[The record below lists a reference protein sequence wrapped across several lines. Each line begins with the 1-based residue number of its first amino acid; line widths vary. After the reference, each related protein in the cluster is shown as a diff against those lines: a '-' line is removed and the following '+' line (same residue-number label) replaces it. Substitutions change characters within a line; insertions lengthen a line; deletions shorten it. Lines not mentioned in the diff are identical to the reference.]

1 MIIMVWQC
9 WRKLR
14 FSLMASSESFWIIL
28 GFSLVVFL
36 YLLRAVKPFSWRF
49 GKVFFCIT
57 PMLIVLKKNFTTSQA
72 ILEYFLVCLV
82 IFFFISWKLF
92 VWVLM
97 KICTYILNN
106 TLWWLLHYKS
116 LGGGGG
122 GGGGWGGGGGGYNFS
137 ISLFLEKRFVSWN
150 FDLYLSSWHNC
161 FAVVF
166 TWYYFISKYCYLL
179 ASWLILFCIYFHNNF
194 AFAYWRLNNPVEHK
208 RNLQSDFLLL

>member
-9 WRKLR
+9 WRKLP

-116 LGGGGG
+116 LGGGEWGEGG
-122 GGGGWGGGGGGYNFS
+122 IALCFVLVWVLFFLRGRRLQFQYFPLSWETFCFMKFWS
-137 ISLFLEKRFVSWN
+137 IFIILAQL
-150 FDLYLSSWHNC
+150 LCCC
-161 FAVVF
+161 F
-166 TWYYFISKYCYLL
+166 Y
-179 ASWLILFCIYFHNNF
+179 LILFYIQILLF
-194 AFAYWRLNNPVEHK
+194 ASKLTYIILYLFS
-208 RNLQSDFLLL
+208 Q

>member
-9 WRKLR
+9 WRKLP

-57 PMLIVLKKNFTTSQA
+57 PMLIALKKNFTTSQA

-82 IFFFISWKLF
+82 IIFFISWKLF

-116 LGGGGG
+116 LGKGV
-122 GGGGWGGGGGGYNFS
+122 GGGWYSPLLCASLSFVLFAGEEVTISVFS
-137 ISLFLEKRFVSWN
+137 SFLRNVLFHEILIYIYHPGTIALLLFLL
-150 FDLYLSSWHNC
+150 DTILYPNIVICKQVGLYYS
-161 FAVVF
+161 VF
-166 TWYYFISKYCYLL
+166 IFTI
-179 ASWLILFCIYFHNNF
+179 I
-194 AFAYWRLNNPVEHK
+194 
-208 RNLQSDFLLL
+208 LLLLIED